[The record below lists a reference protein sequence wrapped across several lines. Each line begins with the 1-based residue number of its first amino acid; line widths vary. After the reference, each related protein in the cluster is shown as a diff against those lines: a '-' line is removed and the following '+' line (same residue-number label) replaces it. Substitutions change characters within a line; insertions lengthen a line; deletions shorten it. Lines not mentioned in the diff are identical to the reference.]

1 MCIRDRQLID
11 KVEDQAEVKQL
22 LKEVSPISHVNN
34 GDVPALL
41 IHGDADLLVPI
52 QQSKLILSKFKQEG
66 VEGELLTMPG
76 KNHGWKA
83 EPEEIKRFGDWFDK
97 HLLRGE

>member
-1 MCIRDRQLID
+1 MIV
-11 KVEDQAEVKQL
+11 KVEDQGEIKRL
-22 LKEVSPISHVNN
+22 LKEVSPVTHVNK
-34 GDVPALL
+34 GDAPTLL

-66 VEGELLTMPG
+66 VEAELLTMPG

-83 EPEEIKRFGDWFDK
+83 KPEEIKRFGDWFDK

>member
-1 MCIRDRQLID
+1 M
-11 KVEDQAEVKQL
+11 
-22 LKEVSPISHVNN
+22 
-34 GDVPALL
+34 G
-41 IHGDADLLVPI
+41 
-52 QQSKLILSKFKQEG
+52 KFKQEG
-66 VEGELLTMPG
+66 VEAELLTMPG

>member
-1 MCIRDRQLID
+1 
-11 KVEDQAEVKQL
+11 
-22 LKEVSPISHVNN
+22 
-34 GDVPALL
+34 
-41 IHGDADLLVPI
+41 
-52 QQSKLILSKFKQEG
+52 
-66 VEGELLTMPG
+66 MPG

>member
-1 MCIRDRQLID
+1 M
-11 KVEDQAEVKQL
+11 
-22 LKEVSPISHVNN
+22 
-34 GDVPALL
+34 
-41 IHGDADLLVPI
+41 PI